1 MHREPQAHMSENT
14 APTWKVDLA
23 ATSRGGCNVCGGA
36 IAAGTLRVGGL
47 DLRAG
52 TYAWFRHFPCW
63 KPGGVLEAFPPA
75 RLAAEVEAF
84 TETNTSALITRSADV
99 GASDVALVASTLLA
113 ATEAETEAPAP
124 ASPAPASPAEAS
136 RKRSAETPETAQ
148 VAKRQTTAP
157 PVVAV
162 AVPDALKHFLVVITG
177 VFPELGGGCGLHEG
191 KDKAT
196 EVLVGSGASVKAG
209 VTKAMSKTAKA
220 FVLVG
225 DRPGASKVFKAQAM
239 DIKLINMD
247 GLRRLLAGE
256 LLANVDAA
264 VVNEFS
270 AGY

>member
-1 MHREPQAHMSENT
+1 MHRVPQAHMSENT
-14 APTWKVDLA
+14 TPTWKVDLA
-23 ATSRGGCNVCGGA
+23 ATSRGGCNVCGGT
-36 IAAGTLRVGGL
+36 IGAGTLRVGSL

-52 TYAWFRHFPCW
+52 TYAWFRHFTCW
-63 KPGGVLEAFPPA
+63 KPAGVLEAFPPA

-84 TETNTSALITRSADV
+84 TQTNTSALITRSADV

-113 ATEAETEAPAP
+113 ATEASTVAEAEVPG
-124 ASPAPASPAEAS
+124 SPAEAS
-136 RKRSAETPETAQ
+136 RKRSAETPETAP

-162 AVPDALKHFLVVITG
+162 ADALKHFLVVITG

-209 VTKAMSKTAKA
+209 ITKAMSKTAKA

-225 DRPGASKVFKAQAM
+225 DRPGASKVSKAQAM
-239 DIKLINMD
+239 NIKLINMD

-256 LLANVDAA
+256 LLADVDAA

>member
-1 MHREPQAHMSENT
+1 MSENT

-36 IAAGTLRVGGL
+36 IGAGTLRVGSL

-52 TYAWFRHFPCW
+52 TYAWFRHFTCW

-84 TETNTSALITRSADV
+84 TETNASALITRSADV

-113 ATEAETEAPAP
+113 ATATEAATEADAPAP
-124 ASPAPASPAEAS
+124 GSPAEAS

-162 AVPDALKHFLVVITG
+162 ADALKHFLVVITG

-256 LLANVDAA
+256 LLADVDAA

>member
-1 MHREPQAHMSENT
+1 MSENT

-23 ATSRGGCNVCGGA
+23 ATGRGGCNVCGGA
-36 IAAGTLRVGGL
+36 IGAGTLRVGGL
-47 DLRAG
+47 DRRAG
-52 TYAWFRHFPCW
+52 TFAWFRHFSCW
-63 KPGGVLEAFPPA
+63 KPTGVLEAFPPA

-84 TETNTSALITRSADV
+84 TQTNTSALITRSAEV

-113 ATEAETEAPAP
+113 ATEAATATEAPAP
-124 ASPAPASPAEAS
+124 APASPPEAS
-136 RKRSAETPETAQ
+136 RKRLAETPDTAPA
-148 VAKRQTTAP
+148 AKRQTTAP

-162 AVPDALKHFLVVITG
+162 AGPDALKHFLVVITG

-209 VTKAMSKTAKA
+209 ITKAMSKTAKA

-225 DRPGASKVFKAQAM
+225 DRPGASKVSKATAL
-239 DIKLINMD
+239 DIKLINMN

-256 LLANVDAA
+256 LLADVDAA

>member
-1 MHREPQAHMSENT
+1 MSENT

-23 ATSRGGCNVCGGA
+23 ATGRGGCNVCGGA
-36 IAAGTLRVGGL
+36 IGAGTLRVGSL

-113 ATEAETEAPAP
+113 ATATEAATE
-124 ASPAPASPAEAS
+124 APAPASPAEAS

-256 LLANVDAA
+256 LLADVDAA

>member
-1 MHREPQAHMSENT
+1 MSENT

-23 ATSRGGCNVCGGA
+23 TTSRGGCNVCGEA
-36 IAAGTLRVGGL
+36 IGAGTLRVGGL
-47 DLRAG
+47 DRRAG

-63 KPGGVLEAFPPA
+63 KPAGVLEAFPPA
-75 RLAAEVEAF
+75 RLAAEVGAF

-113 ATEAETEAPAP
+113 ATEAATATDAAAEAPAP
-124 ASPAPASPAEAS
+124 TSPPEAS
-136 RKRSAETPETAQ
+136 RKRSVETPETAP

-157 PVVAV
+157 PMVAV

-177 VFPELGGGCGLHEG
+177 VFPEMGGGCGLHEG

-256 LLANVDAA
+256 LLADVDTA
-264 VVNEFS
+264 VVNGFS

>member
-1 MHREPQAHMSENT
+1 MSENT

-36 IAAGTLRVGGL
+36 IGAGTLRVGSL

-52 TYAWFRHFPCW
+52 TYAWFRHFTCW
-63 KPGGVLEAFPPA
+63 KPAGVLEAFPPA

-84 TETNTSALITRSADV
+84 TQMNTSALITRSADV

-113 ATEAETEAPAP
+113 ATEASTEAAMEAATEAPAP
-124 ASPAPASPAEAS
+124 ASPADAS
-136 RKRSAETPETAQ
+136 RKRSAETPETAP

-157 PVVAV
+157 RVVAV

-225 DRPGASKVFKAQAM
+225 DRPGASKVSKATAL

-256 LLANVDAA
+256 LLADVDAA
-264 VVNEFS
+264 VVTEFS

>member
-1 MHREPQAHMSENT
+1 MSENT

-36 IAAGTLRVGGL
+36 IGTGTLRVGSL

-63 KPGGVLEAFPPA
+63 KPAGVLEAFPPA

-99 GASDVALVASTLLA
+99 GAADVALVASTLLA
-113 ATEAETEAPAP
+113 ATATEAATE
-124 ASPAPASPAEAS
+124 AATQAPAPASPAEAS

-162 AVPDALKHFLVVITG
+162 ADALKHFLVVITG

-209 VTKAMSKTAKA
+209 IIKAMSKTAKA

-256 LLANVDAA
+256 LLADVDAA

>member
-1 MHREPQAHMSENT
+1 MSENT
-14 APTWKVDLA
+14 TPTWKVDLA
-23 ATSRGGCNVCGGA
+23 TTGRGGCNVCGGA
-36 IAAGTLRVGGL
+36 IAAGTLRVGSL

-52 TYAWFRHFPCW
+52 TYAWFRHFTCW
-63 KPGGVLEAFPPA
+63 KPAGVLEAFPPA

-99 GASDVALVASTLLA
+99 GASDVALVASTLVA
-113 ATEAETEAPAP
+113 ATEASTE
-124 ASPAPASPAEAS
+124 APASPAEAS
-136 RKRSAETPETAQ
+136 RKRSAETPETAP

-162 AVPDALKHFLVVITG
+162 ADALKHFLVVITG

-191 KDKAT
+191 KDKAA

-209 VTKAMSKTAKA
+209 ITKAMSKTAKA

-225 DRPGASKVFKAQAM
+225 NRPGASKVCKAQAM
-239 DIKLINMD
+239 NIKLINMD

-256 LLANVDAA
+256 LLADVDAA